1 MINFNEIDLNENKYF
16 IGIMMILVNIGS
28 RFIISELNDE
38 HKEFINNKNLRRLF
52 IFGVFFMATRDIS
65 VSLLLT
71 LMFVL
76 FVTELFNE
84 NSDFSLLDK
93 KIDNNQED
101 KKDNKVINDKKLQDT
116 IDTLYDIKNNL

>member
-1 MINFNEIDLNENKYF
+1 MYTF
-16 IGIMMILVNIGS
+16 IY
-28 RFIISELNDE
+28 
-38 HKEFINNKNLRRLF
+38 
-52 IFGVFFMATRDIS
+52 
-65 VSLLLT
+65 SLLLT

-76 FVTELFNE
+76 FITELFNE
-84 NSDFSLLDK
+84 DSDFSLLDK